1 MKREIVLLTV
11 FATVLFASCSPKVT
25 NSLAFSK
32 PPLESVDEVVVI
44 EQDMAAPAN
53 AQMLGSIKVGDSG
66 FTSAANGTYDKV
78 IAILKSQARLY
89 GGNVIKITSHQAPDL
104 ISNIHRVSADVYYVE
119 DFSPSPSVTPAYEPA
134 PLLAPAGPKTVE
146 GPKVRFA
153 VQGGYTYRLGKV
165 DESLGQ
171 DLVEYQKKSKHG
183 LNKAAEVTIFLSK
196 GYSLGL
202 KYSKANTYVSAQ
214 GTFSYEDGTTKS
226 GTLSDDID
234 ITFIGPYWGA
244 STVGD
249 GRKSVFAFNIGMGYV
264 GFKDDARAVDPFSYS
279 GWTLGYYLAFQY
291 DYMITKTLS
300 IGVEAS
306 AVTGSIDRLNYTEN
320 GKTATIKLDKDNLH
334 SVGHV
339 NASVGLR
346 LFL

>member
-1 MKREIVLLTV
+1 MA
-11 FATVLFASCSPKVT
+11 FFASCSPKVT

-32 PPLESVDEVVVI
+32 PPLQSADEVVVI
-44 EQDMAAPAN
+44 EQNMAPPAN
-53 AQMLGSIKVGDSG
+53 AQMLGSIRVGDSG
-66 FTSAANGTYDKV
+66 FTSASNGTYDKV

-89 GGNVIKITSHQAPDL
+89 GGNVIKIIDHQAPDY
-104 ISNIHRVSADVYYVE
+104 ISNIHRVLADVYYVE
-119 DFSPSPSVTPAYEPA
+119 EFSPSSPVASSYEPV
-134 PLLAPAGPKTVE
+134 PLPPPAGPKTVE

-171 DLVEYQKKSKHG
+171 DLVEYQKKGKHG

-202 KYSKANTYVSAQ
+202 KYSNANTYVSAQ
-214 GTFSYEDGTTKS
+214 GTFSFEDGTTKT

-244 STVGD
+244 STVRD
-249 GRKSVFAFNIGMGYV
+249 GRKSVFAFNAGLGYV
-264 GFKDDARAVDPFSYS
+264 GFKDDACAVNPYSYS
-279 GWTLGYYLAFQY
+279 GWTLGYYLALQY

-300 IGVEAS
+300 IGVEAT
-306 AVTGSIDRLNYTEN
+306 AVTGTIDRFNYTEN
-320 GKTATIKLDKDNLH
+320 GKTATVKLDKDSLQG
-334 SVGHV
+334 VGHV
-339 NASVGLR
+339 NASVGVR